1 MKYINQKSLAGIQ
14 YLGLAG
20 ISASCL
26 DAIVR
31 LIQFGDKIHKAKLLS
46 CFGEHSG
53 THCFLLTINLDELIA
68 INTGFSSGY
77 GGEGPAALST
87 ALQLLHK
94 HGVEIDEYE
103 VSPELIDR
111 VEMSCLTRK
120 DIAFIETS
128 RPKRPMRFSDY
139 VFDQKGRLDNNEEI
153 LLRRFPEAMPFGILD
168 SRLYDLALS
177 FETQPDNSI
186 MSGYRRLEDIVRERT
201 GLTES
206 NTKLFSKAFQGEESE
221 LYWKD
226 IDDAGEQAGRA
237 TLFTATYMAFRNR
250 RAHRE
255 PDPYAGGS
263 LQEFLLL
270 NHLYWLEKEAVQR
283 DKPTQEIDGGRL
295 HELKGP
301 GSK

>member
-1 MKYINQKSLAGIQ
+1 MKYINQKLLAGIQ

-31 LIQFGDKIHKAKLLS
+31 LIHFGDKIHKAKLLS

-53 THCFLLTINLDELIA
+53 THCFLLTINYDELIA
-68 INTGFSSGY
+68 IKSGFSSGY
-77 GGEGPAALST
+77 RGEGPAALSM
-87 ALQLLHK
+87 ALQLLQK

-103 VSPELIDR
+103 VSPEVIAR
-111 VEMSCLTRK
+111 VEQSCLTNK
-120 DIAFIETS
+120 DIASIDAS
-128 RPKRPMRFSDY
+128 RHLPPRDLYDYIYDQEERLKASDEM
-139 VFDQKGRLDNNEEI
+139 LA
-153 LLRRFPEAMPFGILD
+153 RRFPEAMPFGIID
-168 SRLYDLALS
+168 SRLYDLALN

-206 NTKLFSKAFQGEESE
+206 NAKLFSKAFQGEEPF
-221 LYWKD
+221 LFWKG
-226 IDDAGEQAGRA
+226 IDDAGELSGRA
-237 TLFTATYMAFRNR
+237 SLFTATYMAFRNR

-270 NHLYWLEKEAVQR
+270 NHLYWLEKESVIR
-283 DKPTQEIDGGRL
+283 EKPKRAASQ
-295 HELKGP
+295 
-301 GSK
+301 

>member
-1 MKYINQKSLAGIQ
+1 VKYINQKSLAGIQ
-14 YLGLAG
+14 YHGLAG

-26 DAIVR
+26 DAIIR
-31 LIQFGDKIHKAKLLS
+31 LLQFGDKIHKAKLLS
-46 CFGEHSG
+46 SFGEHSG
-53 THCFLLTINLDELIA
+53 THCFLLTINHDELIA

-87 ALQLLHK
+87 ALQLLKK

-111 VEMSCLTRK
+111 VAMACLTSK
-120 DIAFIETS
+120 DITSIES
-128 RPKRPMRFSDY
+128 SQPVRPMRFFDY
-139 VFDQKGRLDNNEEI
+139 VFDRQGRLDNNEKT
-153 LLRRFPEAMPFGILD
+153 LLRRFPEAMPFGIID
-168 SRLYDLALS
+168 SRLYDLALN

-206 NTKLFSKAFQGEESE
+206 NAKLFSKAFQGEEPI
-221 LYWKD
+221 LFWKG
-226 IDDAGEQAGRA
+226 INDAGELSGRA
-237 TLFTATYMAFRNR
+237 SLFTATYMAFRNR

-270 NHLYWLEKEAVQR
+270 NHLYWLEKESVVRENSKSAT
-283 DKPTQEIDGGRL
+283 TQ
-295 HELKGP
+295 
-301 GSK
+301 

>member
-1 MKYINQKSLAGIQ
+1 MIGCMKNINLKTLAGIQ

-20 ISASCL
+20 ISSSCL

-31 LIQFGDKIHKAKLLS
+31 LIHFGDKIHKARLLS
-46 CFGEHSG
+46 CSG
-53 THCFLLTINLDELIA
+53 AHCFLLTINYDELIA

-77 GGEGPAALST
+77 AGEGPAALST
-87 ALQLLHK
+87 ALQLFYK

-103 VSPELIDR
+103 VSPELLER
-111 VEMSCLTRK
+111 VEMSCLTSK
-120 DIAFIETS
+120 DIAFFETS
-128 RPKRPMRFSDY
+128 HPKRPMRWPDY
-139 VFDQKGRLDNNEEI
+139 IVDQNGRLNNNEEN
-153 LLRRFPEAMPFGILD
+153 LLRRFPEAIPYGIID
-168 SRLYDLALS
+168 SRLYDLALN
-177 FETQPDNSI
+177 FESQPDNSI

-206 NTKLFSKAFQGEESE
+206 NTKLFSKVFQGEDSE

-237 TLFTATYMAFRNR
+237 SLFTATYMAFRNR

-255 PDPYAGGS
+255 PDPCAGGS

-270 NHLYWLEKEAVQR
+270 NQLYWLEKEAIKR
-283 DKPTQEIDGGRL
+283 DQ
-295 HELKGP
+295 ELKGP